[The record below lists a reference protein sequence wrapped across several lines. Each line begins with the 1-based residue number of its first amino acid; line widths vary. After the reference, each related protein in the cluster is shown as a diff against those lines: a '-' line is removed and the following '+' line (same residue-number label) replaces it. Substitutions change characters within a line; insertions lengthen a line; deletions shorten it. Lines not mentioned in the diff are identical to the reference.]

1 MRYLKVLFLALIIA
15 GLVVSACQTA
25 SKASP
30 TPLPPATPLPPL
42 PPEASA
48 PGNPA
53 TPLPAVP
60 PPTPIPPPATPRPM
74 PTPIPLTG
82 FDWKSVAYRE
92 YWPTDLSGDLSV
104 GLGGAWIDIRDSG
117 VILVN
122 VKTGDKKSITEG
134 GRGLT
139 EVVISGDYIAWGDQ
153 SRQTEIPGSTAR
165 NKAGRLSVDIFVMNL
180 VTGEQQRITEVP
192 AGRRNLNIDG
202 NLLVWQDNRNEI
214 GERRSHYDIYAYDI
228 EAGEEI
234 AVEVAPGAQRYPVV
248 SGHRIVWIDEG
259 EGSARVILYDHTTK
273 EKESVGGPA
282 TAERSHDIHGD
293 HIVWI
298 GFLDENPNDGIY
310 LHDLASGQQRVI
322 ATPPLGNANRPLIS
336 DNYVVW
342 TVGWNCDTGS
352 NIMPDDMGVYVYDK
366 TTDEV
371 QRISNYVDPDAFI
384 DGETLLVHEGCQF
397 PWYVYA
403 VFLE

>member
-1 MRYLKVLFLALIIA
+1 MRYLKVLFLALIIT

-214 GERRSHYDIYAYDI
+214 GERPQPLRHI
-228 EAGEEI
+228 
-234 AVEVAPGAQRYPVV
+234 
-248 SGHRIVWIDEG
+248 RI
-259 EGSARVILYDHTTK
+259 RH
-273 EKESVGGPA
+273 
-282 TAERSHDIHGD
+282 
-293 HIVWI
+293 
-298 GFLDENPNDGIY
+298 
-310 LHDLASGQQRVI
+310 
-322 ATPPLGNANRPLIS
+322 
-336 DNYVVW
+336 
-342 TVGWNCDTGS
+342 
-352 NIMPDDMGVYVYDK
+352 
-366 TTDEV
+366 
-371 QRISNYVDPDAFI
+371 
-384 DGETLLVHEGCQF
+384 
-397 PWYVYA
+397 
-403 VFLE
+403 

>member
-1 MRYLKVLFLALIIA
+1 M
-15 GLVVSACQTA
+15 
-25 SKASP
+25 
-30 TPLPPATPLPPL
+30 
-42 PPEASA
+42 
-48 PGNPA
+48 
-53 TPLPAVP
+53 
-60 PPTPIPPPATPRPM
+60 
-74 PTPIPLTG
+74 
-82 FDWKSVAYRE
+82 
-92 YWPTDLSGDLSV
+92 
-104 GLGGAWIDIRDSG
+104 
-117 VILVN
+117 N

-259 EGSARVILYDHTTK
+259 EG
-273 EKESVGGPA
+273 E
-282 TAERSHDIHGD
+282 
-293 HIVWI
+293 
-298 GFLDENPNDGIY
+298 
-310 LHDLASGQQRVI
+310 QRH
-322 ATPPLGNANRPLIS
+322 L
-336 DNYVVW
+336 
-342 TVGWNCDTGS
+342 
-352 NIMPDDMGVYVYDK
+352 
-366 TTDEV
+366 
-371 QRISNYVDPDAFI
+371 
-384 DGETLLVHEGCQF
+384 
-397 PWYVYA
+397 
-403 VFLE
+403 